1 MVKTLNCALKT
12 FLFCANQCK
21 TTKENDMCFG
31 GGSKPA
37 EEKEKEAEA
46 IVDDRIEA
54 ENEKREE
61 VEKVSEKKRED
72 IGEAIESRTEKRG
85 ARGGSGRRS
94 LFRSG
99 GGGYLGRFG

>member
-1 MVKTLNCALKT
+1 
-12 FLFCANQCK
+12 
-21 TTKENDMCFG
+21 MCGG
-31 GGSKPA
+31 GGSKRSQA
-37 EEKEKEAEA
+37 NIDAEA
-46 IVDDRIEA
+46 RRAADDRIAA
-54 ENEKREE
+54 EDEKREE
-61 VEKVSEKKRED
+61 VEEVAEKKRED